1 MSTLHPV
8 SQLRFQG
15 IHLDFPNYPGIV
27 WGNKIW
33 YPQSFSLKICRKIS
47 HPQCPP
53 CAHLKNLY
61 HRLLLHLYAGLER
74 MVNCIAWIDE
84 CRINAEVA
92 THLRLLLRWGLLTF
106 LQLPDVVLL
115 IISLGL
121 LLLSGC
127 LGTNIGAPLA
137 ISRDSR
143 QGEYSKCFFFFLVQT
158 SFFILLFLQWVLK
171 GNQKKWTKFCCYQS
185 WPNHTKKGQTTKQI
199 GKNVKYSTDEYFSK
213 KK

>member
-15 IHLDFPNYPGIV
+15 IHLNFPNYPGIV

-143 QGEYSKCFFFFLVQT
+143 QGEYSKCFFFFFGANQLFYLTFPSMSIKGESKEMDKV
-158 SFFILLFLQWVLK
+158 LLLSKLTK
-171 GNQKKWTKFCCYQS
+171 PYKKRS
-185 WPNHTKKGQTTKQI
+185 NHREKIGQE
-199 GKNVKYSTDEYFSK
+199 SC
-213 KK
+213 